1 MRRRIVLWVLLV
13 AAVVLILVGTAILLF
28 SPVEFGWTAY
38 TPLSG
43 ESFSFTGMYPLTAA
57 RAAGVGTA
65 VAGLLVV
72 AGVVGWTLG
81 RRSTR
86 QGTR

>member
-13 AAVVLILVGTAILLF
+13 AAVVLILIGAAILLF

-38 TPLSG
+38 APLSG

-57 RAAGVGTA
+57 RAAGIGTA
-65 VAGLLVV
+65 VAGLLVI